1 MMALIFAPAI
11 AAYYLMRKEGERF
24 LKSHERGPAA
34 SRKRRARRRES
45 LRRALR
51 DPKNR
56 GNRAERRA
64 LRMLLTLLRR
74 RT

>member
-1 MMALIFAPAI
+1 MMSLFTGAF
-11 AAYYLMRKEGERF
+11 AAYLLMHKAMRP
-24 LKSHERGPAA
+24 HERGPAA
-34 SRKRRARRRES
+34 RRKRRARRRES

-74 RT
+74 GL